1 MRKNSDVQK
10 SQQSSCRQLC
20 KIKRVHLKNK
30 DYRNAE
36 VMLLLLFQWKTLQF
50 KNYIPIN
57 VSTEYFAK
65 LIGNY
70 RTTYTT

>member
-1 MRKNSDVQK
+1 
-10 SQQSSCRQLC
+10 
-20 KIKRVHLKNK
+20 
-30 DYRNAE
+30 
-36 VMLLLLFQWKTLQF
+36 MLLLLFQWKTLQF